1 MIAARRELIASRAEV
16 WGFLSEPYHLS
27 DWWPGIL
34 SVEPD
39 RRGFAPGA
47 RWQVQVIADPPGLGP
62 VRFPRIGRPSGPPRA
77 ATLVI
82 TEIELYERWAWQLIR
97 RVPVGRDRAATQKA
111 VEIELR
117 AVAADRTE
125 VVVGVESGSR
135 HDERLALAAANR
147 LYDLVQTAATL

>member
-1 MIAARRELIASRAEV
+1 MTAARRELLASRAEV
-16 WGFLSEPYHLS
+16 WGFLAEPYHLS

-34 SVEPD
+34 SVDPD

-47 RWQVQVIADPPGLGP
+47 RWNVQVIGDPPGLGP

-82 TEIELYERWAWQLIR
+82 TGIEPYERWAWQLIR
-97 RVPVGRDRAATQKA
+97 RVPVGRDRAATQKS

-117 AVAADRTE
+117 AVSEDRTE
-125 VVVGVESGSR
+125 VVVTVESSAR
-135 HDERLALAAANR
+135 YDERLALVAANR
-147 LYDLVQTAATL
+147 LYDLIQTAATL